1 MPASMFL
8 FHLLPGV
15 ENPTENSE
23 ALGDSRAADAKV
35 PGSLNDYY
43 VESMTHE
50 LCLSVCLLD
59 LV

>member
-1 MPASMFL
+1 MPLEVKFFRGLSVPASMFL

-43 VESMTHE
+43 VESM
-50 LCLSVCLLD
+50 
-59 LV
+59 

>member
-1 MPASMFL
+1 MKFFRGLSVPASMFL

-35 PGSLNDYY
+35 PGSLNGYY
-43 VESMTHE
+43 VESI
-50 LCLSVCLLD
+50 
-59 LV
+59 